1 MNFILKMAW
10 RDSRASRRRLAL
22 FSLSIVLGIAAL
34 TGIGSMGENLRRT
47 VELQTKSLL
56 GSDLAVTARKPFDE
70 EAMKYF
76 RGVGGEVA
84 TEVAFATQLN
94 FTKGAGERKLVQ
106 LVAMSGG
113 FPFYGELV
121 TTPAGALAQLADG
134 QSALLEETLLVQFG
148 VQVGDEVRLGA
159 GTFKVAGALKKIP
172 GDAAVI
178 ALFSPRVFISPAA
191 MEATGLL
198 KKDGFARHRV
208 HLKLR
213 PGVDGDALARTMK
226 ERFQGA
232 RFQFDTVEERKR
244 QLGTTLKDIYSFLSL
259 VGFVALFLGAVG
271 VASAVHVYIKQKV
284 ATVAVLRCLGA
295 SGRTGFAIYLVQG
308 IGLGVVGSAV
318 GAALG
323 VAVQFVLP
331 VVMKD
336 FLPFEVELFIA
347 WASLAKGAAAGLVIC
362 VLFTLLPLLTV
373 RRVSPLVA
381 LRSALGET
389 ARMDPLTPLVYVAI
403 TAAVLGFAILQTGH
417 WQTGLGFTGMM
428 ALGFGLLGG
437 LAKLVSWAA
446 KKFVPRK
453 PLTYVVRQGL
463 ANLHRPNNRTVLL
476 LLSLGLGTF
485 LMINLVLVRATIL
498 DKIMGVGAGA
508 RPNLMFFD
516 VQDDQFPQL
525 EKILKDT
532 GTPISVSAPI
542 VTMKI
547 ASIRGQ
553 PVAELLQD
561 ETKVLTRAGAAKEA
575 KGGKGGGL
583 AARLGGGAN
592 ASQQARDSGRIP
604 SWTLTRE
611 YRSSYRGKIDETEKI
626 SAGQWIG
633 RAKAGEPRV
642 PVSVEEGLAKDL
654 QLALGD
660 EIVFDVQGV
669 PMRTYVASF
678 RTVEWQRMQPNFFV
692 LFPEGVLEPA
702 PKTFAAAV
710 RVATPADAARA
721 QAAVAREL
729 PGISAIDLA
738 LILQTFDGIFA
749 KVAFVITFMAGFTV
763 VTGIVVLVGAILTGR
778 FQRIKET
785 VLLRT
790 LGATRRQLTQIQLV
804 EYAVLGVLATVTGG
818 VLAIAGNALLAHYVF
833 KTSVSLPVPALLAS
847 MAAAVAVT
855 VITGLLANRGVA
867 DHPPL
872 EVLRNET

>member
-1 MNFILKMAW
+1 
-10 RDSRASRRRLAL
+10 LAL

-106 LVAMSGG
+106 LVAMTGG
-113 FPFYGELV
+113 FPFFGELV

-208 HLKLR
+208 HLKLL

-389 ARMDPLTPLVYVAI
+389 ARMDPLTPVVYVAI

-428 ALGFGLLGG
+428 ALGFGVLGG
-437 LAKLVSWAA
+437 LAKLVAWAA

-516 VQDDQFPQL
+516 VQDDQFPKL

-532 GTPISVSAPI
+532 GTPITVSAPI

-583 AARLGGGAN
+583 AARFGGGAN

-626 SAGQWIG
+626 SAGEWIG

-710 RVATPADAARA
+710 RAATPADAARA

-763 VTGIVVLVGAILTGR
+763 VTGLVVLVGAILTGR

>member
-106 LVAMSGG
+106 LVAMTGG
-113 FPFYGELV
+113 FPFFGELV

-208 HLKLR
+208 HLKLL

-389 ARMDPLTPLVYVAI
+389 ARMDPLTPVVYVAI

-428 ALGFGLLGG
+428 ALGFGVLGG
-437 LAKLVSWAA
+437 LAKLVAWAA

-516 VQDDQFPQL
+516 VQDDQFPKL

-532 GTPISVSAPI
+532 GTPITVSAPI

-583 AARLGGGAN
+583 AARFGGGAN

-626 SAGQWIG
+626 SAGEWIG

-710 RVATPADAARA
+710 RAATPADAARA

-763 VTGIVVLVGAILTGR
+763 VTGLVVLVGAILTGR

>member
-389 ARMDPLTPLVYVAI
+389 ARLDPLTPVVYVAI

-516 VQDDQFPQL
+516 VQDDQYPQL

-532 GTPISVSAPI
+532 GTPITVSAPI

-583 AARLGGGAN
+583 AARFGGGAN
-592 ASQQARDSGRIP
+592 ASQPARDSGRIP

-710 RVATPADAARA
+710 RAATPADAARA